1 MPKSGHNEISA
12 ELKHNAAAAS
22 AADDETSMGD
32 PAKSSPQ
39 APHDPKN
46 PKRRL
51 IDIKAGK
58 ELTPKEYKKL
68 GYTDNSIKSYKYEWI
83 FFLPVN
89 LFEQFQRIANIYFLV
104 IVIIC
109 FVPPLSPQ
117 TPLTSLMPL
126 VLVLALQAVKDGME
140 DWKRHS
146 SDKKDNTAPAKVIR
160 NGCELDLPRMEVR
173 VGDILVIEQ
182 PEEGDSGAYVSADCI
197 LIATVSIPNPD
208 TQTGI
213 EANAKGLCY
222 INTKQLDGETNLK
235 MFQGKPETAKHFK
248 STADFGDMSMKL
260 DIEGPGHEN
269 SGNLYKFSGIME
281 WPEVPD
287 PKKPL
292 PKPPRVMNVNED
304 QLLLR
309 GHVMEQTHTAWGL
322 VVNTGMQTKIQLNL
336 AGDKPY
342 KISSMEEMLNKQ
354 VMLVFAMLG
363 TCVLICG
370 IGLGVWLG
378 DHGDD
383 SWYIFVAPINGVK
396 ETWDSNSE
404 LFGVGIF
411 DPDDPITCGV
421 YGFFTFI
428 VVLSTFVPI
437 SLYVTIE
444 MIKFVTGLLIDWDMN
459 MFSEDLVINL
469 GGIEVGD
476 DGKWDQKF
484 PVLDETSY
492 KMGFAKCKSSK
503 LVEQLG
509 QVQYVLSDKT
519 GTLTRNKMELCK
531 IGVCCE
537 TEDEPNAKRPAHEFG
552 EGISEI
558 EGVRAR
564 LENKVLEVPEK
575 PAAAK
580 KYEQS
585 INKHSGGT
593 FEFYDHRLNAIEEE
607 GHHVFPFLK
616 TPEAP
621 ASKAMKKV
629 LLALAL
635 CHTVFPQKKE
645 QKDENG
651 HVDPEKTYIKY
662 NAASPDDG
670 SLVKAA
676 LNFGYE
682 LISRS
687 SEANDKSH
695 VGLRIK
701 EYVQKGEPMKSIEEQ
716 YIIHATFDADSV
728 RKRMTV
734 IAEGMFDGE
743 RKIMIIT
750 KGADS
755 IVGARCACE
764 FPFDGIEWPH
774 DKQAPPPRLE
784 SEAHIF
790 PARPPEAEKEEDKK
804 NFTKMQDSTNRFS
817 DLGLRSFMVAQAELS
832 QEKLDEFLKLYNE
845 AKADTSE
852 TGNGKAREAELEN
865 RIEYNL
871 RPLGC
876 VAIEDKLQLNVGRC
890 LKRLGESGI
899 QTWVLT
905 GDKVQTAIEIGYAC
919 NLLNK
924 DHSIV
929 RQLLAKEDGKECSID
944 DLMTS
949 VDQFEK
955 EFKRKANIIENE
967 PTKEEPDNKPGKM
980 SESQTMSLVIEGDAL
995 LKFGIGWTAKM
1006 LDKSFETEPKV
1017 YDALYK
1023 KRVRLIEFAGQMKSC
1038 ICCRVSPKQ
1047 KGDVTRLVK
1056 EVLQKVCL
1064 GIGDGANDVEMIL
1077 QGNVGVGVQGVE
1089 GSQAVNNSDFAITE
1103 FQHLENLLLVHGRW
1117 TYQRIATSVCYFFF
1131 KNIAFTMCVF
1141 WFACFSA
1148 FSGQLF
1154 FEAWSASCYNVF
1166 FTSVPVLVFGLMN
1179 QDVDQEVARKCPKLY
1194 EPGQNSEYL
1203 NKKVFTVWVLEAVYA
1218 SVIMFFF
1225 GYGAIADQVA
1235 VDGRVFDHWS
1245 LSTTVYTA
1253 CVFAMT
1259 LRIALETS
1267 FWCWFTHFTYWGSIF
1282 VWFLY
1287 CFITCGV
1294 GVLGIFGFVPGYGYQ
1309 YWLIFQMM
1317 QSGAFYLYVALVPVL
1332 CTLPAYTY
1340 KAIRTCYFPTLN
1352 DQVRD
1357 KKYHYNLVMADPSLM
1372 DPSMVQLS
1380 TKDEG
1385 KLQARAQKAEDKN
1398 SKNKGSKSK
1407 DVLARAPGDAYDG
1420 MDMNQALWSGRKNL
1434 TGKEAIRK
1442 AARQVLLRNFKKNKF
1457 KGAVSSTSLLSSA
1470 VSQQM
1475 LMKRVEQ
1482 DEDKKFNSDEHSLRG
1497 SQAVR
1502 EQAVRSLQESA
1513 GSPSEA
1519 AGDANDSRH

>member
-1 MPKSGHNEISA
+1 MAQSGETTISA
-12 ELKHNAAAAS
+12 ELKHNAAAAN
-22 AADDETSMGD
+22 AADEQTPTGD
-32 PAKSSPQ
+32 PAQSSQQ

-51 IDIKAGK
+51 IDIKAK
-58 ELTPKEYKKL
+58 TELTDKQYKKL
-68 GYTDNSIKSYKYEWI
+68 GFTDNSIKSYKYEWI
-83 FFLPVN
+83 LFLPVN

-146 SDKKDNTAPAKVIR
+146 SDKKDNNADAKVIR
-160 NGCELDLPRMEVR
+160 NGNQLDLTRMEVR
-173 VGDILVIEQ
+173 VGDILVIQQ
-182 PEEGDSGAYVSADCI
+182 PEDSDSGAYVSADCI
-197 LIATVSIPNPD
+197 LLATVSIPD
-208 TQTGI
+208 DSKAAMD
-213 EANAKGLCY
+213 ANAKGLCY

-235 MFQGKPETAKHFK
+235 MFQAKPETAKYFK
-248 STADFGDMSMKL
+248 STADFGDMNMKL
-260 DIEGPGHEN
+260 DVEGPGHEN
-269 SGNLYKFSGIME
+269 SGDLYKFSGKME
-281 WPEVPD
+281 WEQE
-287 PKKPL
+287 
-292 PKPPRVMNVNED
+292 PKPMIVNHD

-322 VVNTGMQTKIQLNL
+322 VVNTGMQTKIQMNL

-383 SWYIFVAPINGVK
+383 AWYIFVAPINGVDA
-396 ETWDSNSE
+396 TWDSNSE

-411 DPDDPITCGV
+411 DPDDPITCGI

-459 MFSEDLVINL
+459 MFSEDLVIAL
-469 GGIEVGD
+469 GGIPVGD
-476 DGKWDQKF
+476 DGKWDGKTIGKSAEEQA
-484 PVLDETSY
+484 SY

-537 TEDEPNAKRPAHEFG
+537 TEDEPDAKRPAHEFG

-558 EGVRAR
+558 EGVRAA
-564 LENKVLEVPEK
+564 LENKVLKVPEK
-575 PAAAK
+575 PADAK
-580 KYEQS
+580 KYEAG

-593 FEFYDHRLNAIEEE
+593 FEFYDHRMNAIYE
-607 GHHVFPFLK
+607 GGHAVFPFMK

-621 ASKAMKKV
+621 TSKAMNKV

-651 HVDPEKTYIKY
+651 EVDESKTYIKY

-687 SEANDKSH
+687 AEANDKDH

-701 EYVQKGEPMKSIEEQ
+701 QYKKEGEPMEEVDHQ
-716 YIIHATFDADSV
+716 FIVHATFDADSV

-734 IAEGMFDGE
+734 VVEGTFDGE
-743 RKIMIIT
+743 KKIMVIT

-755 IVGARCACE
+755 IVGARCACQ
-764 FPFDGIEWPH
+764 FPNADTTWPH
-774 DKQAPPPRLE
+774 DLQAPPPRLNA
-784 SEAHIF
+784 EADIL
-790 PARPPEAEKEEDKK
+790 PERPPASEIEEDTK
-804 NFTKMQDSTNRFS
+804 NFAKMQASTNRFS

-832 QEKLDEFLKLYNE
+832 QERLTEFLKLYNE

-852 TGNGKAREAELEN
+852 NGKERVAEVEN

-924 DHSIV
+924 DTSIV
-929 RQLLAKEDGKECSID
+929 RQLLAKNEDNRESSID
-944 DLMTS
+944 DLMKEIDS
-949 VDQFEK
+949 FER
-955 EFKRKANIIENE
+955 EFERKDNIPENA
-967 PTKEEPDNKPGKM
+967 PTKEEPDNEEGPMG
-980 SESQTMSLVIEGDAL
+980 ESQTMSLVIEGDAL

-1006 LDKSFETEPKV
+1006 LDEQAEKQPQA
-1017 YDALYK
+1017 YDALRK
-1023 KRVRLIEFAGQMKSC
+1023 KRERLINFAGKMKSC

-1166 FTSVPVLVFGLMN
+1166 FTAFPVLVYGLMN
-1179 QDVDQEVARKCPKLY
+1179 QDVDQEVARKCPKMY

-1203 NKKVFTVWVLEAVYA
+1203 NYKVFSIWILEAVYA

-1225 GYGAIADQVA
+1225 GYGAIADQVE

-1267 FWCWFTHFTYWGSIF
+1267 FWHWTTHLTYWGSIF
-1282 VWFLY
+1282 IWFLY

-1294 GVLGIFGFVPGYGYQ
+1294 GVLGLFGFVPGYGYQ

-1317 QSGAFYLYVALVPVL
+1317 RSGAFYLYVALVPVL
-1332 CTLPAYTY
+1332 CTLPAYAC
-1340 KAIRTCYFPTLN
+1340 KAIKSCYFPSLN
-1352 DQVRD
+1352 DKVRD
-1357 KKYHYNLVMADPSLM
+1357 KRYHYSLVMADPSLM
-1372 DPSMVQLS
+1372 DPSMVQLDK
-1380 TKDEG
+1380 KDEK
-1385 KLQARAQKAEDKN
+1385 KLRARAQKKEDK
-1398 SKNKGSKSK
+1398 KGKGKGTSAK
-1407 DVLARAPGDAYDG
+1407 VALAKAPGDAYDG
-1420 MDMNQALWSGRKNL
+1420 SDMNAALWSGRKNL

-1442 AARQVLLRNFKKNKF
+1442 AARQVLARSMNMKKKL
-1457 KGAVSSTSLLSSA
+1457 GGIGGLSSSTMIA
-1470 VSQQM
+1470 
-1475 LMKRVEQ
+1475 RVAMAAKDQ
-1482 DEDKKFNSDEHSLRG
+1482 DRRFNSSENSEREEILRT
-1497 SQAVR
+1497 
-1502 EQAVRSLQESA
+1502 SA
-1513 GSPSEA
+1513 GSPAEA
-1519 AGDANDSRH
+1519 TADANDSRQ